1 MFQMCSWRRKSAS
14 LEARNQHE
22 KKTVDTLR
30 KYVAEISGNSKFKYP
45 FNTVSQTYNILL
57 LNRHFWCMLE
67 AIALYQ
73 DADATHPYRTCS
85 RAQFLC
91 CVTVHHALEN

>member
-1 MFQMCSWRRKSAS
+1 MWQMYSWRRKSAS

-22 KKTVDTLR
+22 KKTVDSSR
-30 KYVAEISGNSKFKYP
+30 KYVAEISCNSKFKYP
-45 FNTVSQTYNILL
+45 FNTVSLTYKILL
-57 LNRHFWCMLE
+57 LNRHFWRTLE
-67 AIALYQ
+67 TSALYQ

-91 CVTVHHALEN
+91 CVTVHHALVK